1 MKAILDTNVVLRYLL
16 DDDARQAAAARKLVR
31 AAKRLVIPTTVLC
44 EAAWILSR
52 TLKID
57 KTKVADAIE
66 ALVKSPKVEAHRAAV
81 AAGVA
86 FLRAGGD
93 FADGAIA
100 QEGSDMGGNVFTT
113 FDKQAA
119 ALHAKLLKGAPV
131 KLLA

>member
-16 DDDARQAAAARKLVR
+16 NDDVRQAATARKLVR

-66 ALVKSPKVEAHRAAV
+66 ALVKSPKVEANRAAV
-81 AAGVA
+81 TAGVA

-100 QEGSDMGGNVFTT
+100 REGSDMGGSVFAT

-119 ALHAKLLKGAPV
+119 SLHAKLLKGASV

>member
-16 DDDARQAAAARKLVR
+16 DDDAKQAATARKLVR
-31 AAKRLVIPTTVLC
+31 QAKRLVIPVPVLC
-44 EAAWILSR
+44 EVAWILSR

-57 KTKVADAIE
+57 KAKVADAVE
-66 ALVKSPKVEAHRAAV
+66 ALVKSPKVEADRAAV
-81 AAGVA
+81 VAGVA

-100 QEGSDMGGNVFTT
+100 QEGSDMGGNVFAT

-119 ALHAKLLKGAPV
+119 TLHAKLLKGAPV